1 MFSGS
6 IFLWAYALISV
17 QSLKVTRMSQHI
29 GASEVNP
36 FSPGNCCGWR
46 NVNVP
51 SLNVYVFLSHF
62 CNNVIL
68 NYRFYKAGFFT
79 SFSLLST
86 QHGFFRRLQKGG
98 RVRWMAAKKHAI
110 LRPFAW
116 LYQAVRLLGFMVKYK
131 KRPGE
136 ILKYSRQCA
145 NQRQLIEKLD
155 IGPARTLRRK

>member
-1 MFSGS
+1 
-6 IFLWAYALISV
+6 
-17 QSLKVTRMSQHI
+17 MSQHI

-98 RVRWMAAKKHAI
+98 RLRWISDRQGLYVGSK
-110 LRPFAW
+110 LREGSADACVPLAG
-116 LYQAVRLLGFMVKYK
+116 LNR
-131 KRPGE
+131 
-136 ILKYSRQCA
+136 
-145 NQRQLIEKLD
+145 
-155 IGPARTLRRK
+155 